1 MIEKFFIYLE
11 VQKKYSFNTITSYQN
26 DLFNFIAFI
35 FKLKGEK
42 VTKNILANLN
52 KNDFRGFLMAKFED
66 GHVNA
71 SNARAISAVRSFFK
85 FLSKNDLVKNSE
97 IERIKTPKVAKSLP
111 KAIDEIDIEKI
122 IAAVDEFN
130 IEQWQKVR
138 NLALIY
144 LVYGCGL
151 RISEALSLSKTELL
165 DGDFLTVKG
174 KGGKQRIVPIL
185 PIIQQKIKE
194 YIKLCPHQVK
204 DKEVVFLAKKGGAYS
219 DRVFRKF
226 LMDLRRHLNLSENI
240 TPHAFRHSFATHLL
254 QSGGDLREIQE
265 LLGHSSLSTTQRY
278 TKVDK
283 DFLIGEYKKY
293 NVR

>member
-11 VQKKYSFNTITSYQN
+11 VQKKYSFNTVTSYQN

-66 GHVNA
+66 GYVNA

-85 FLSKNDLVKNSE
+85 FLSKNNLVENSE
-97 IERIKTPKVAKSLP
+97 IERVKTPKVGKSLP
-111 KAIDEIDIEKI
+111 KAIDEVDIEKI
-122 IAAVDEFN
+122 IAAIDKFN
-130 IEQWQKVR
+130 IEQWQKER
-138 NLALIY
+138 SLALIY

-151 RISEALSLSKTELL
+151 RISEALSLSKSELL
-165 DGDFLTVKG
+165 SGDFLTIKG

-185 PIIQQKIKE
+185 PIIQQKIQE
-194 YIKLCPHQVK
+194 YIKLCPFPVP
-204 DKEVVFLAKKGGAYS
+204 DKGLVFLAKKGGSYS
-219 DRVFRKF
+219 DRAFRKF
-226 LMDLRRHLNLSENI
+226 LMDLRRNLNLSENI

-278 TKVDK
+278 TKIDK